1 MLLLLFLAWKR
12 KILTEQSTFSEIA
25 KYCLELLLEIYVGK
39 SVPLSALI
47 QGSLK
52 VKFKKKKV
60 KKQIVKST
68 TRRNT
73 SKGRVTKC
81 SH

>member
-52 VKFKKKKV
+52 VKFKKRKSKEANSKEYNQKKYV
-60 KKQIVKST
+60 E
-68 TRRNT
+68 R
-73 SKGRVTKC
+73 
-81 SH
+81 